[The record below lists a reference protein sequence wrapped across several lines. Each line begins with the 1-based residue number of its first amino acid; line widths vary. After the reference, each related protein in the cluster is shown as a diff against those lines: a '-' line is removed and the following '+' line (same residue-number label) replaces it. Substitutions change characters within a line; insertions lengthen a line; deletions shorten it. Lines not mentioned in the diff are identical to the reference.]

1 MKRRLATALSL
12 LIATSVFAQTPVSKE
27 LQEMKDAIAAQ
38 QQQIQQLQQQV
49 TNRDQVIQQLQTQV
63 GQAQAAAQ
71 QAQQT
76 ADAAGPKAEDM
87 DKQYIDPLQHD
98 VADLKALSGTTV
110 NELQETQKRVAGLE
124 SPAAIHYKGITI
136 TPGGFVAAETVW
148 RPHATLGDINT
159 PLNSIPFSG
168 AGQAR
173 QSEFYGSGRQ
183 SRMSF
188 LAQGKMANMNL
199 TGYSEADFLGAGV
212 TSNNNQSNS
221 YVYRQRQLWG
231 QAALQNG
238 WTFTG
243 GQMWSLVTETKVGL
257 DNRTEATPMQ
267 IDAQYTAGFS
277 WARQYAFRVTKNF
290 NNKAWVGFSVE
301 NAQTLLT
308 VSGAPSVTCGS
319 STCGNF
325 LIGGPGAGAGLY
337 NLNANYSSNVSPDFV
352 LKAAFQPSFGGHYEI
367 FAVGSVF
374 RERIYPHAL
383 DKTPSA
389 AGAFNNNTLGGGFG
403 ANARWLVAKK
413 KVEFGV
419 HYLGGDG
426 VGRYGD
432 ATLPDLTVYG
442 DGYEHLVRSYQGL
455 ASLEFHLPKWDFYFY
470 GGGEYAG
477 RQSSLYKGAGVGY
490 GSPLFKNTACGVETL
505 PGTGGFAPG
514 GLSNCTGQTRAIIE
528 GTTGFWYKP
537 YNGPKG
543 RLQMGLQYSYLTRDA
558 WSGIG
563 GQPEAIENMIF
574 TSFRY
579 YLP

>member
-12 LIATSVFAQTPVSKE
+12 LIATSVFAQTPISKE
-27 LQEMKDAIAAQ
+27 LQEMRDAISAQ

-63 GQAQAAAQ
+63 GQAQSAAQ

-76 ADAAGPKAEDM
+76 ANAATKQEGPEMSD
-87 DKQYIDPLQHD
+87 ITGLQHD
-98 VADLKALSGTTV
+98 VTDLKALSGTTV

-124 SPAAIHYKGITI
+124 SPAAIHFKGITI

-148 RPHATLGDINT
+148 RQRATLGDINT

-199 TGYSEADFLGAGV
+199 TGYYEMDFLGAGV

-221 YVYRQRQLWG
+221 YVYRQRQVWG
-231 QAALQNG
+231 QAALHDG

-277 WARQYAFRVTKNF
+277 WARQYGFRVTKNF
-290 NNKAWVGFSVE
+290 HNKAWVGFSVE

-325 LIGGPGAGAGLY
+325 LIGGPGTGGGLY
-337 NLNANYSSNVSPDFV
+337 NPTANYSSNVSPDFV
-352 LKAAFQPSFGGHYEI
+352 VKAAFQPSFGGHYEI
-367 FAVGSVF
+367 FAVASQF
-374 RERIYPHAL
+374 RERVYPHAL

-403 ANARWLVAKK
+403 ANARWLVAQK
-413 KVEFGV
+413 KVEFGL
-419 HYLGGDG
+419 HYLGGNG
-426 VGRYGD
+426 VGRYGN
-432 ATLPDLTVYG
+432 ATLPDATVYG
-442 DGYEHLVRSYQGL
+442 DGFEHLVRSYQAL

-490 GSPLFKNTACGVETL
+490 GSPLFKNTGCGTETL
-505 PGTGGFAPG
+505 PGTGGFLPG
-514 GLSNCTGQTRAIIE
+514 GLSGCTGQTRAIIE

-543 RLQMGLQYSYLTRDA
+543 RLQMGMQYSYVTRDA

-563 GQPEAIENMIF
+563 GQPEAINNMIF